1 MQTVA
6 VATPTFEATHNGD
19 CAAFQRGWCGIAQNL
34 SEIYSA
40 IWLEEGWLSLKE
52 PLLSRAPPDFFSY
65 SFHAE
70 AGASFFW
77 P

>member
-1 MQTVA
+1 

-40 IWLEEGWLSLKE
+40 IWLEEGWLGQS
-52 PLLSRAPPDFFSY
+52 
-65 SFHAE
+65 
-70 AGASFFW
+70 
-77 P
+77 